1 MIDRRGALAG
11 LLAAGLVSVARAAP
25 LKASR
30 AVYDRALVVDTLS
43 FDRASFD
50 PAPLIAAGMTALVLD
65 LFAFPRTYETATAE
79 LKAWAQ
85 VFAAPSS
92 RFVPIRRAA
101 DFAVA
106 KRSGRLGILLNS
118 QDSNILGL
126 PYYALSDGNL
136 QALKSLYD
144 LGLRMLQLTYTDANG
159 LGSGYAEPGEGGPIT
174 RLGEAVVH
182 DMNALGMVIDTSH
195 CGERTTLD
203 AITRSTKPVVISHAG
218 CRAVYDNPRNK
229 TDALI
234 RRLADKGGYFGVFN
248 ATLWMTDQA
257 TSSVETIVD
266 HIDHVVKV
274 GGIDLV
280 GFGSDQIAPGDPRP
294 QADKVETMRQAVL
307 RNRGWPD
314 TGPTKHTTASD
325 LDTPTR
331 CQVLADALSRRGYK
345 DAAVEKILGANFIR
359 VFGEICG

>member
-1 MIDRRGALAG
+1 MIDRRSALAG
-11 LLAAGLVSVARAAP
+11 LLASGLVSVARAAP

-30 AVYDRALVVDTLS
+30 GVYDRALVVDTLS
-43 FDRASFD
+43 FDHAGFD

-65 LFAFPRTYETATAE
+65 LMAFPRTYETATAE

-85 VFAAPSS
+85 VFADPSS
-92 RFVPIRRAA
+92 RFVPIRRAS

-106 KRSGRLGILLNS
+106 KQSGRLGILLNS

-126 PYYALSDGNL
+126 PYFALSDGNL

-159 LGSGYAEPGEGGPIT
+159 LGSGYAEPREGGPIT

-203 AITRSTKPVVISHAG
+203 AIARSTKPIVISHAG
-218 CRAVYDNPRNK
+218 CRALYDNPRNK
-229 TDALI
+229 SDALI

-248 ATLWMTDQA
+248 ATLWMTDRA

-274 GGIDLV
+274 GGIDLA

-294 QADKVETMRQAVL
+294 QAEKVETMRQAVL
-307 RNRGWPD
+307 HNRGWPD
-314 TGPTKHTTASD
+314 TGPTKYTTASD
-325 LDTPTR
+325 LDTPKR
-331 CQVLADALSRRGYK
+331 CQVLADALGRRGYK
-345 DAAVEKILGANFIR
+345 DAAIEKILGANFIR